1 MRLSVLLAFLLAATV
16 SAAEVSAQTG
26 ASPQQR
32 KTGSQPVYDQVPP
45 GTILPIRLNHG
56 LSSKNSRSGQA
67 ISGRIMQDVPLPQ
80 GGKLPAGAK
89 VLGTVLTAM
98 PASGG
103 RPGTVS
109 FRFHAIDYH
118 HTEIQITTNLRA
130 LASLMEVEFA
140 QTSETSPGF
149 GTPYNWATTE
159 LIGGDQKYGV
169 GGPVTDRGSE
179 TVGEGT
185 ADGVLVHVRAQA
197 GSPCHGEP
205 EGQNRLQALWVFSSD
220 ACGVYGMAGV
230 RIIHAGRTAP
240 VGEIILSSEAGDV
253 NARAGTGMLLRVH

>member
-1 MRLSVLLAFLLAATV
+1 MRFSILPALLFAATV
-16 SAAEVSAQTG
+16 FAAGVRAQTE
-26 ASPQQR
+26 ASSQQP
-32 KTGSQPVYDQVPP
+32 KPGPHPAYAQVPP

-56 LSSKNSRSGQA
+56 LASKNRRPGQA
-67 ISGRIMQDVPLPQ
+67 ISERIMQDVPLPQ

-89 VLGTVLTAM
+89 VLGTILAAT
-98 PASGG
+98 PGSGNS
-103 RPGTVS
+103 PGMIS
-109 FRFHAIDYH
+109 FRFNAIEYH
-118 HTEIQITTNLRA
+118 HTKMPLMTNLRA
-130 LASLMEVEFA
+130 LASSLEVQFA
-140 QTSETSPGF
+140 QTPETSPGF

-169 GGPVTDRGSE
+169 GGPVTDRGGQ

-205 EGQNRLQALWVFSSD
+205 EGQDRLQALWVFSSD

-240 VGEIILSSEAGDV
+240 LGEIVLSSEAGDV
-253 NARAGTGMLLRVH
+253 NVRAGSGMLLRVQ